1 MSSSKADE
9 DIEILKSTVSMTLDL
24 ITKLEASAKPG
35 TDSNDSS
42 VNALDLAHDTASL
55 VRAHTTKLSLLI
67 INKPFTPSAITKI
80 LRELV
85 AGPLPGLAS
94 AVELCTSGKYT
105 RAMSFDLEY
114 WAGGLF
120 SNLGILV
127 KAIPLDGKVLSDDA
141 KNGTGTVEGNGSL
154 AITGTIWEA
163 CDRVVELK
171 KLGVAG
177 LVIKR
182 AEEYRDLLK
191 DALQELQEWGEEE
204 GDDNEEQDASGDEDP
219 DEAQAAVDNMFS
231 ERHIPKDDPDKIR
244 PKLESSLKRLRLLI
258 LMYQAV
264 VKRRFKALPPLPH
277 LEPETRGK
285 GKADEDPGP
294 IVSCVDE
301 VLNVMK
307 RLLDITDDLASAF
320 YELDGPEIDQKM
332 DDCFLTSFGGVELL
346 MENWKGQEDEFTT
359 WARKFQVAMKK
370 GW

>member
-1 MSSSKADE
+1 MSSSKANE
-9 DIEILKSTVSMTLDL
+9 DLEILKSTVSMALDL

-35 TDSNDSS
+35 IDSNDSL

-94 AVELCTSGKYT
+94 AVELCTAEKYT
-105 RAMSFDLEY
+105 RAMSFDLEH
-114 WAGGLF
+114 WAGGVF
-120 SNLGILV
+120 VNLGTLV

-141 KNGTGTVEGNGSL
+141 RNGTGTVEGNGSL

-163 CDRVVELK
+163 CDRVIELK

-177 LVIKR
+177 LAIKQ
-182 AEEYRDLLK
+182 AEQYRDLLK
-191 DALQELQEWGEEE
+191 DALQELQEWGEE
-204 GDDNEEQDASGDEDP
+204 DDDDEEQDASGDEDL
-219 DEAQAAVDNMFS
+219 DDAQAAVDNMFS

-244 PKLESSLKRLRLLI
+244 PRLESSLKRLRLLI

-264 VKRRFKALPPLPH
+264 VKRRFKTLPQLPY
-277 LEPETRGK
+277 LEPPPELK
-285 GKADEDPGP
+285 GKAEDEDLGT
-294 IVSCVDE
+294 VSCVDE

-320 YELDGPEIDQKM
+320 YELNGSEIDKKM

-346 MENWKGQEDEFTT
+346 MENWKGKEDEFTT
-359 WARKFQVAMKK
+359 WARKFQVAMKE